1 MGIMGE
7 GQVKGGENR
16 EMG

>member
-1 MGIMGE
+1 MGE